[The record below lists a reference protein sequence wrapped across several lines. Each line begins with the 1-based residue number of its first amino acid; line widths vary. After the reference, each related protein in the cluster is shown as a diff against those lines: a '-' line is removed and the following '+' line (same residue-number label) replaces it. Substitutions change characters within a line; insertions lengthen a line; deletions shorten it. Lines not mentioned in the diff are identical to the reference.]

1 MYTIFTRFCSK
12 EVSAGKKGAF
22 AHRKTVLTHFNGSY
36 HFYEKNWVLPKCVL
50 CSFINSPYHYP
61 SHVIKKKV
69 HLLPSLQLDLRP
81 IYTPNRTGHPDFHPH

>member
-12 EVSAGKKGAF
+12 EVSGKKGAF